1 MACHGLPQ
9 YSGAASNVTTAAT
22 QTKQPTHQ
30 AEQHTCLD
38 TPAEASSQPCSSNSR
53 EHTMSVQQLLPS
65 RERWWCAG
73 GRKEATSRSAAGACQ
88 LGCQP
93 KEAAGRPPTSATA
106 ALLLPW
112 LRVLP
117 LQRAAWL
124 LLSLALLPSLLLLL
138 LLVAWLAVG
147 PAPASPGPPPCC
159 CRSSRRCRLTC
170 SGPWCRSSEPSAEG
184 TAEGTS
190 ASRAWSQRLCAIASG
205 TTAASVVALGTR
217 AREQGSSAAQLLLA
231 AGRSPS
237 PSPAR
242 SVQLRARFWRS
253 QHSADPPGCRSRASA
268 AQYTQ
273 SLESQLA
280 DRPSGRQPPSSG
292 CREGQEARD
301 GGYGAWETYGSGH
314 SPASHSALGW
324 TGGCIQLPGVANRWA
339 S

>member
-9 YSGAASNVTTAAT
+9 HSGAASDVTTAAM

-53 EHTMSVQQLLPS
+53 EHTISVQQLLPG
-65 RERWWCAG
+65 RERCWCAG
-73 GRKEATSRSAAGACQ
+73 GRKEATSRRAAGACQ

-93 KEAAGRPPTSATA
+93 DKAAGRPPVSAAAAAA

-117 LQRAAWL
+117 LQRAARL
-124 LLSLALLPSLLLLL
+124 QLSLALLPSLLLLL
-138 LLVAWLAVG
+138 LVGWLAVD
-147 PAPASPGPPPCC
+147 PAPASPATPLCC

-170 SGPWCRSSEPSAEG
+170 SGPCCRSSEPSAEG

-190 ASRAWSQRLCAIASG
+190 ASRAWSQRLFAIASG

-217 AREQGSSAAQLLLA
+217 AKEQGSSAAQLLVA

-268 AQYTQ
+268 AQ
-273 SLESQLA
+273 
-280 DRPSGRQPPSSG
+280 
-292 CREGQEARD
+292 
-301 GGYGAWETYGSGH
+301 
-314 SPASHSALGW
+314 
-324 TGGCIQLPGVANRWA
+324 
-339 S
+339 